1 VGEGKYMAKKKV
13 LEVQDELKNV
23 AVAVG
28 SALGKL
34 AAKMGLS
41 ETAAPAALKPPAKK
55 SAPKKK
61 VVAKK
66 AATKRSGPKK
76 VTNRVKGTSK

>member
-1 VGEGKYMAKKKV
+1 MAKKNV
-13 LEVQDELKNV
+13 VESQDGLKNV

-41 ETAAPAALKPPAKK
+41 ETAAPAAPKPATKK

-61 VVAKK
+61 VTAKK
-66 AATKRSGPKK
+66 VATKRAVPKK
-76 VTNRVKGTSK
+76 VTSRKKGTSKIVQR

>member
-1 VGEGKYMAKKKV
+1 MPKKKV
-13 LEVQDELKNV
+13 SEVPDELKDV

-41 ETAAPAALKPPAKK
+41 EPAASAASKRPAKK

-66 AATKRSGPKK
+66 AATKRSGPRRSR
-76 VTNRVKGTSK
+76 TGEKGSS

>member
-1 VGEGKYMAKKKV
+1 MAKKKV
-13 LEVQDELKNV
+13 VKAQEGLKNV

-34 AAKMGLS
+34 AAKIGLS
-41 ETAAPAALKPPAKK
+41 ETTPPPVSKPAKKK

-61 VVAKK
+61 PGATKQTSAKK
-66 AATKRSGPKK
+66 TLSRIKK
-76 VTNRVKGTSK
+76 PSK